1 MPAKTFFPL
10 LSLLVVT
17 SPAHAVLLAHE
28 SFTGYATGNLGGQN
42 STGFGFSGA
51 WTARYDND
59 IYNAYH
65 QPTSSDG
72 LTFAGLATSGGALPF
87 SSAQTRLT
95 GIALNPASLPS
106 GGFTL
111 YSSYLVNLSNIAN
124 GDSGAGIRI
133 STTTVTDSV
142 GYLGTFADTRA
153 GTNNSNI
160 AVSYDTF
167 YAPNYN
173 QSGAPLATGQTYLMI
188 ASYTSINDGS
198 GSGTA
203 TLHAINQ
210 AQYATYLASGLS
222 FDAYAASTTIGN
234 GDSQIWSS
242 ASHTTTTNPTF
253 DNSDYFQILTRLTTG
268 TIDEIR
274 FGTSYADV
282 LPIPEPSSALLAIPA
297 LAGSL
302 SRRRRR

>member
-1 MPAKTFFPL
+1 MPVKTLLPV
-10 LSLLVVT
+10 LSLLAAA
-17 SPAHAVLLAHE
+17 PAGAVLLVHE
-28 SFTGYATGNLGGQN
+28 SFSGYTTGNLGSQN

-65 QPTSSDG
+65 QPTTSGG

-87 SSAQTRLT
+87 SSSATRLT
-95 GIALNPASLPS
+95 GISLNPASLPS

-111 YSSYLVNLSNIAN
+111 YSSYLVNLTNIAGN
-124 GDSGAGIRI
+124 DSGVGIRI
-133 STTTVTDSV
+133 STTTVTDSS
-142 GYLGTFADTRA
+142 GYLGTFADSRS
-153 GTNNSNI
+153 NSNI
-160 AVSYDTF
+160 GVSYDTY

-173 QSGAPLATGQTYLMI
+173 QAGAPLATGQTYLLI
-188 ASYTSINDGS
+188 GSYTSINDGT

-203 TLHAINQ
+203 TLHALNE

-222 FDAYAASTTIGN
+222 FDAYAASATIGN
-234 GDSQIWSS
+234 GNSQIWSS
-242 ASHTTTTNPTF
+242 ASHTISANPTF
-253 DNSDYFQILTRLTTG
+253 DNSNYLQILTRSTTG

-282 LPIPEPSSALLAIPA
+282 LPIPEPSAALLAIPA
-297 LAGSL
+297 LARSL
-302 SRRRRR
+302 TRRRRR